1 MKNKIILLFVL
12 LIPSLCFGIETER
25 INLSVHIKKILSL
38 KKRIVQVQISSS
50 LTSESVN
57 WNFQTDKEGKI
68 PQSEFKRNEDMLKWA
83 RQLFPKGSDKHLEY
97 TKKTFVDPMR
107 IIHNFKH
114 LAVLNGYALTFS
126 KETSEEQFMKD
137 FVRYDEIY
145 LHKVVK

>member
-1 MKNKIILLFVL
+1 MKNKILLTLVL

-25 INLSVHIKKILSL
+25 INLSVHIKRIISL
-38 KKRIVQVQISSS
+38 KDRIVQVQLSSS
-50 LTSESVN
+50 LISESVN
-57 WNFQTDKEGKI
+57 WTFQTDKYGKI
-68 PQSEFKRNEDMLKWA
+68 PQSEIKRNADMLKWA
-83 RQLFPKGSDKHLEY
+83 RDFFPKGSDKHLEY

-126 KETSEEQFMKD
+126 EKTSDEQFMKD
-137 FVRYDEIY
+137 FGGYDEIY